1 MYADDTHLTFAAN
14 TISNID
20 RILNENLSRVNTEL
34 AYCK

>member
-20 RILNENLSRVNTEL
+20 KNPNEDLSRVNTEL